1 MAMTAIVAFIYN
13 IFKTYNQ
20 IRIAAR
26 IHRFKTY
33 VLFDSDVE
41 FESEEA
47 PLISSSNSSS
57 LESNRVSIGFGG
69 SGYDIRS
76 EARTR

>member
-1 MAMTAIVAFIYN
+1 MAMTSIVAFIYN

-41 FESEEA
+41 FEPEEA
-47 PLISSSNSSS
+47 SLSS
-57 LESNRVSIGFGG
+57 LESRVSIGFGG
-69 SGYDIRS
+69 SGYDIRT

>member
-33 VLFDSDVE
+33 VLFDDSEVE
-41 FESEEA
+41 FEPEEA
-47 PLISSSNSSS
+47 PSLSS
-57 LESNRVSIGFGG
+57 LESRVSIGFGG
-69 SGYDIRS
+69 SGYDIRT